1 MSPAYDFF
9 HGVVKAALVKDGW
22 VITDDP
28 LSLSVG
34 NVDFY
39 IDLGAEK
46 LLAAERSGDRI
57 AVEIK
62 SFLSS
67 SLVTEFHAA
76 LGQFLNYKLALSE
89 AKVERDLYLAVTD
102 DVYQSFFSKPFIRSV
117 LKEYQVNILVF
128 NPETEEVEF
137 WKN

>member
-1 MSPAYDFF
+1 MPALDLF
-9 HGVVKAALVKDGW
+9 HDVVKSSLVKDNW
-22 VITDDP
+22 TITDDP

-46 LLAAERSGDRI
+46 LLAAERGTERI

-89 AKVERDLYLAVTD
+89 EKIERELYLAVSN
-102 DVYQSFFSKPFIRSV
+102 DVYQGFFSRPFVQSA
-117 LKEYQVNILVF
+117 LKEYHINILVF